1 MFPKLKQL
9 VVEHWPRALILGY
22 AVLVLAGGA
31 LIYFR
36 HPQKGKTMDWSDVK
50 DNIEIK
56 AKPDGIWTVAY
67 EYVKGPALIQIVA
80 NDDQWEYA
88 PGKKSTANGDLTS
101 MLCPQDTILPSAP
114 VGAMI
119 AKVGGSTAGTSD
131 GRLFVVG
138 KSSLLQLDQNTGG
151 PIFLTV
157 NDELTGLQNNTGSIK
172 VKISIKPIIQA
183 PAANSSVASGSA
195 VPQLVPIP
203 NVPAPGVPVPG
214 VPVPGVPVPGAPIP
228 TK

>member
-1 MFPKLKQL
+1 MFPKLKQR
-9 VVEHWPRALILGY
+9 VVEHWPVALIVGY
-22 AVLVLAGGA
+22 VALVLTGGA
-31 LIYFR
+31 QIYFR
-36 HPQKGKTMDWSDVK
+36 DTEKGKTMEWSEVK

-138 KSSLLQLDQNTGG
+138 KISLLRLDQNTSG
-151 PIFLTV
+151 PLFLTV

-172 VKISIKPIIQA
+172 VKISIKPVNQA
-183 PAANSSVASGSA
+183 PAANSSIVSGA
-195 VPQLVPIP
+195 VVPQPVPIP
-203 NVPAPGVPVPG
+203 NVPAPGVPVPD
-214 VPVPGVPVPGAPIP
+214 VPVPGGPIP
-228 TK
+228 AK